1 MGRDDEPALLE
12 RTVATS
18 VLVALRVPSAPLAG
32 RLPAPWQVE
41 GSGFGPTLGAN
52 LNVVFQN
59 VLLREDRDGRPLVT
73 GAGRSAALMALARH
87 PENGERCSFNLRT
100 YAASPSTV
108 PGSYGTAVGA
118 RLIAER
124 HLEFDGE
131 RGVASEL
138 IVVQPTSGG
147 QIRLDLRYR
156 QSVPTRV
163 PYEAT
168 VRSAADPTIV
178 RRYKVDQ
185 LVEAVLSRT
194 AGVDHVVRYQMR
206 VDVPELRDLFDG
218 SEETV
223 AVGFRPMVVRQVYEP

>member
-12 RTVATS
+12 RIVATS
-18 VLVALRVPSAPLAG
+18 VLIALRVPSAPLAE

-52 LNVVFQN
+52 LNVVFQD
-59 VLLREDRDGRPLVT
+59 VLLREDREGRPLVT

-87 PENGERCSFNLRT
+87 SQNGERCSFNVRT
-100 YAASPSTV
+100 YASPSAV
-108 PGSYGTAVGA
+108 PGAYRTAVGA

-124 HLEFDGE
+124 HLEFDGQ

-138 IVVQPTSGG
+138 IFVEPTSGG
-147 QIRLDLRYR
+147 RIRLELRYR

-168 VRSAADPTIV
+168 VRSAADPTIGH
-178 RRYKVDQ
+178 RYKVDQ
-185 LVEAVLSRT
+185 LVEAVLSGP
-194 AGVDHVVRYQMR
+194 AGVNHVESYQLR

-223 AVGFRPMVVRQVYEP
+223 AIGFRPMVVRQVYKS